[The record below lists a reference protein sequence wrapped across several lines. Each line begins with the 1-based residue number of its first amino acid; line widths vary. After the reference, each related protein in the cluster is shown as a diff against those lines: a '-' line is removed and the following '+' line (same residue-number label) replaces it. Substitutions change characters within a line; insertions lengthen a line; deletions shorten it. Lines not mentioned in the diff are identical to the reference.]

1 MFDALASRLDEMK
14 SQHMEYI
21 INGNANSYEDYR
33 HSCGVIRGIA
43 MAERELKEVQSQVE
57 D

>member
-21 INGNANSYEDYR
+21 INGNATSYEDYR